1 MTDAQ
6 QRIAAKEFAEFWN
19 GKGYKKGQSQPF
31 LL

>member
-6 QRIAAKEFAEFWN
+6 QRAAAKNFADYWK

-31 LL
+31 